1 MLNNK
6 GQSLVL
12 FVVIIPILLFILI
25 LVIDIGKA
33 INLKQELNN
42 INKIVLDYGLD
53 NLEQDE
59 LEEELTELVKLN
71 NNEIDKIDIR
81 FDDDKIYL
89 NISCDMDL
97 MFTSIADVSLLEVT
111 SSYVGYIQD
120 GNKRIEKVSGWIVWI
135 NL

>member
-12 FVVIIPILLFILI
+12 FVIVIPILLFILI
-25 LVIDIGKA
+25 LVIDIGNA

-53 NLEQDE
+53 KINADNLEV
-59 LEEELTELVKLN
+59 ELTELIKLN
-71 NNEIDKIDIR
+71 NNEIDKIDIN
-81 FDDDKIYL
+81 FDNDKIYL
-89 NISCDMDL
+89 NISCDIDL
-97 MFTSIADVSLLEVT
+97 IFISFVDNDLFDIT

-120 GNKRIEKVSGWIVWI
+120 GNKRIEKVSG
-135 NL
+135 

>member
-42 INKIVLDYGLD
+42 INKIVLNYGLD
-53 NLEQDE
+53 KIDEDNLEVE
-59 LEEELTELVKLN
+59 LKELVKLN
-71 NNEIDKIDIR
+71 NNEIDKINIK
-81 FDDDKIYL
+81 FDSDKIYL
-89 NISCDMDL
+89 NISCNMDL
-97 MFTSIADVSLLEVT
+97 IFTSLGDLSLFEIT
-111 SSYVGYIQD
+111 SSYVGYIHD
-120 GNKRIEKVSGWIVWI
+120 GNKRIEKVSG
-135 NL
+135 

>member
-12 FVVIIPILLFILI
+12 FVVIIPILIFILI

-53 NLEQDE
+53 NLEQDN
-59 LEEELTELVKLN
+59 LEQEMTELVKLN
-71 NNEIDKIDIR
+71 NNEIDKIDIYIK
-81 FDDDKIYL
+81 DDKLYL
-89 NISCDMDL
+89 NIGCDMDL
-97 MFTSIADVSLLEVT
+97 MFISIADISLFEIT

-120 GNKRIEKVSGWIVWI
+120 DNKRIEKVSG
-135 NL
+135 

>member
-12 FVVIIPILLFILI
+12 FVVVIPILLFILI

-53 NLEQDE
+53 NIDE
-59 LEEELTELVKLN
+59 ENLKVELIELVKLN
-71 NNEIDKIDIR
+71 NNEIDEIDIKL
-81 FDDDKIYL
+81 DNDKIYL

-97 MFTSIADVSLLEVT
+97 IFTSLGDLSLFEIT
-111 SSYVGYIQD
+111 SSYVGYIYE
-120 GNKRIEKVSGWIVWI
+120 GNKRIEKVSG
-135 NL
+135 

>member
-120 GNKRIEKVSGWIVWI
+120 GNKRIEKVSG
-135 NL
+135 

>member
-53 NLEQDE
+53 NLDQDN
-59 LEEELTELVKLN
+59 LEEEMTELVKLN

-97 MFTSIADVSLLEVT
+97 MFISIANISLFEIT

-120 GNKRIEKVSGWIVWI
+120 DNKRIEKVSG
-135 NL
+135 

>member
-12 FVVIIPILLFILI
+12 FVIIIPILIFILI

-53 NLEQDE
+53 NLDQDN

-89 NISCDMDL
+89 NIGCDMDL

-120 GNKRIEKVSGWIVWI
+120 GNKRIEKVSG
-135 NL
+135 

>member
-1 MLNNK
+1 MLDNK

-12 FVVIIPILLFILI
+12 FVIVIPILIFILI

-53 NLEQDE
+53 NLDDVNLEVE
-59 LEEELTELVKLN
+59 LIDLVKLN
-71 NNEIDKIDIR
+71 NSEIDKIDIKL
-81 FDDDKIYL
+81 DNDKIYL

-97 MFTSIADVSLLEVT
+97 IFTSLGDLSLFEIT

-120 GNKRIEKVSGWIVWI
+120 GNKRIEKVSG
-135 NL
+135 

>member
-89 NISCDMDL
+89 NIVCDMDL

-120 GNKRIEKVSGWIVWI
+120 GNKRIEKVSG
-135 NL
+135 

>member
-89 NISCDMDL
+89 NIGCDMDL

-120 GNKRIEKVSGWIVWI
+120 GNKRIEKVSG
-135 NL
+135 

>member
-1 MLNNK
+1 MLDNK

-12 FVVIIPILLFILI
+12 FVIVIPILIFILI

-53 NLEQDE
+53 NLDDVNLEVE
-59 LEEELTELVKLN
+59 LIDLVKLN
-71 NNEIDKIDIR
+71 NSEIDKIDIKL
-81 FDDDKIYL
+81 DNDKIYL
-89 NISCDMDL
+89 NISCNMDL
-97 MFTSIADVSLLEVT
+97 IFTSLGDLSLFEIT

-120 GNKRIEKVSGWIVWI
+120 GNKRIGKVSG
-135 NL
+135 

>member
-12 FVVIIPILLFILI
+12 FVVVIPILLFILI

-53 NLEQDE
+53 NMDE
-59 LEEELTELVKLN
+59 DNLDVELKELIKLN
-71 NNEIDKIDIR
+71 NDEIDKIDIK
-81 FDDDKIYL
+81 FDNDKIYL

-97 MFTSIADVSLLEVT
+97 IFTSLGDLSLFEIT
-111 SSYVGYIQD
+111 SSYVGYIKD
-120 GNKRIEKVSGWIVWI
+120 GNKRIEKVSG
-135 NL
+135 